1 MMKITEKEKAEL
13 LVSIK
18 KISFYAQVIKKDLGV
33 VSQYGKVP
41 NAIVR
46 IQSILDDME
55 DILDNDYRE

>member
-13 LVSIK
+13 LVGIK
-18 KISFYAQVIKKDLGV
+18 KISFYTQVIKKEFGFI
-33 VSQYGKVP
+33 SQYGKVP